1 MTVSTADLLPANPEV
16 LDGVDDLV
24 ELGYLNEPSVLHN
37 LQYRYARDVIYVRI
51 SSTLKHLILYV
62 LLSLLYFFWLR
73 HGFAFTE

>member
-37 LQYRYARDVIYVRI
+37 LQYRYARDVIYVRT
-51 SSTLKHLILYV
+51 SSTHKHPITCLDV
-62 LLSLLYFFWLR
+62 VTLLLL
-73 HGFAFTE
+73 A